1 MRKKLLRVIDQLNR
15 AQFTGSLAPVECAV
29 YELQRIIDND
39 LNEEVPESITSESIS
54 KFKEITDSMVKT
66 YEAKNHD
73 YGNSFDQSLNEFG
86 LVSSV
91 VRLGDKMNRIKS
103 LIKKEAKVKDE
114 SIKDTFLDM
123 ANYAIMTVMWM
134 NKNQN
139 V

>member
-15 AQFTGSLAPVECAV
+15 AQFTGRLAPVECAI

-54 KFKEITDSMVKT
+54 KFKEITDSMAKT

-86 LVSSV
+86 LVASV

-103 LIKKEAKVKDE
+103 LIKKEAQVKNE
-114 SIKDTFLDM
+114 SIEDTLLDM
-123 ANYAIMTVMWM
+123 ANYAIMTVLWM
-134 NKNQN
+134 NNKKS
-139 V
+139 